1 MKAVG
6 VQVGYCLEC
15 GTTAAAGSGRVL
27 DEPLLLSGMI
37 ASAIAIS
44 GVVGASQNDPAGW
57 NSFYHSCTADNVC
70 PLGEGE
76 ELVTACGCLDD
87 FPEAAVM
94 MQTVRLAGSDLACT
108 AGTP

>member
-1 MKAVG
+1 
-6 VQVGYCLEC
+6 
-15 GTTAAAGSGRVL
+15 
-27 DEPLLLSGMI
+27 
-37 ASAIAIS
+37 
-44 GVVGASQNDPAGW
+44 
-57 NSFYHSCTADNVC
+57 
-70 PLGEGE
+70 LGEGE